1 MHDDEEYLTGIPRE
15 LMTTREEGLRYSDER
30 FWQNH
35 RFVVTGG
42 AGFLGSWLVDVFKQR
57 GASEI
62 VIPLRTK
69 YDLRKHEDIKK
80 LLSLLSSSDRGLND
94 VVIIHLAATVGGIG
108 ANSEKP
114 AEYFYDNLVM
124 GTQLLHESWL
134 AGVGK
139 FVAVG
144 TVCAYPQRTP
154 LPFVEESLWDG
165 YPEPTNAPYGMAKKM
180 LLVQSQAYRRQY
192 GFNSIYLLPTNLYGP
207 RDNFQQ
213 TTSHVIPAIIRK
225 CDEAKVNDS
234 AFIEL
239 WGNGSPTRD
248 FLFVKDA
255 AEGIA
260 TATARYNEET
270 PVNIGSGQ
278 EISICDLSKII
289 LKMMDFNGELLWNH
303 KKPNGQL
310 RRCLDVTRA
319 KTFGFE
325 ATTSLSDGLH
335 QTIEWF
341 SRHKADLL

>member
-1 MHDDEEYLTGIPRE
+1 MLLFNTVKSNRR
-15 LMTTREEGLRYSDER
+15 LMATREEDLRYSDER

-42 AGFLGSWLVDVFKQR
+42 AGFLGSWLVDALR
-57 GASEI
+57 ERDASDI
-62 VIPLRTK
+62 VIPLKTK
-69 YDLRKHEDIKK
+69 YDLRKHEDIKN
-80 LLSLLSSSDRGLND
+80 LLFSLSSSGRDLSD
-94 VVIIHLAATVGGIG
+94 VVIIHLAAEVGGIG

-114 AEYFYDNLVM
+114 AEYFYNNLVM

-134 AGVGK
+134 AGIGK

-154 LPFVEESLWDG
+154 VPFVEDSLWDG

-180 LLVQSQAYRRQY
+180 LLVQSQAYRQQY
-192 GFNSIYLLPTNLYGP
+192 GFNSIYLLLTNLYGP
-207 RDNFQQ
+207 RDNFRQES
-213 TTSHVIPAIIRK
+213 SHVIPALIRK
-225 CDEAKVNDS
+225 CHEANAND
-234 AFIEL
+234 ATFIEL
-239 WGNGSPTRD
+239 WGDGSPTRD

-260 TATARYNEET
+260 TATARYNDEI

-278 EISICDLSKII
+278 DISILDLSKLITQ
-289 LKMMDFNGELLWNH
+289 MMDFNGDLLWNQ

-325 ATTSLSDGLH
+325 ASTSLSAGLH
-335 QTIEWF
+335 ETIEWF
-341 SRHKADLL
+341 SRHKKDLL